1 MNKKEGVQIS
11 IYILS
16 FEYNSLK
23 KNAAKWNMSS
33 AVYASSM
40 YSRLCMKMS
49 SYLFVRACAMPR
61 MLYLS
66 CAIPFPV

>member
-40 YSRLCMKMS
+40 YKSLAPTSLCM
-49 SYLFVRACAMPR
+49 
-61 MLYLS
+61 
-66 CAIPFPV
+66 